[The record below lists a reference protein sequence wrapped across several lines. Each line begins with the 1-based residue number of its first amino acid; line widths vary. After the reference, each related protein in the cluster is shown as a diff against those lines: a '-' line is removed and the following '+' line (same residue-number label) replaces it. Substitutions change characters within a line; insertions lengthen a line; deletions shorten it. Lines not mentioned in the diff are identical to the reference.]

1 MSWLDQS
8 AAAAAAAAMRPP
20 LPVSSSDAPTTAAAR
35 LMQLQTAQRLA
46 MQAHFMAR
54 DEVEL
59 SLQSPPKDHCLSALC
74 SHLIE

>member
-8 AAAAAAAAMRPP
+8 AAAAAAAVMRPP
-20 LPVSSSDAPTTAAAR
+20 LPVSSSDGPTTAAAR

-59 SLQSPPKDHCLSALC
+59 SLHPVFTSNGRACLC
-74 SHLIE
+74 